1 MKKNLLKDEG
11 ISLYKTPIL
20 QEFIRRMLI
29 KNVHNDIV
37 EDFIKDSKLLSR
49 CKCTDNQDKN
59 DISYM
64 NCATVYF
71 KTNPKYEERLSCQ
84 GLASSSNDGL
94 VHLYLYKKHLFEIE
108 CLIYPKFPFQ
118 EEVKRVLNNDF
129 TAPKKEEWDL
139 LNEFFRVFNS

>member
-1 MKKNLLKDEG
+1 
-11 ISLYKTPIL
+11 
-20 QEFIRRMLI
+20 
-29 KNVHNDIV
+29 
-37 EDFIKDSKLLSR
+37 
-49 CKCTDNQDKN
+49 
-59 DISYM
+59 M

-94 VHLYLYKKHLFEIE
+94 VHLYFYKKHLFEIE

-118 EEVKRVLNNDF
+118 EEVTRVLNNDF

-139 LNEFFRVFNS
+139 LNEFFKVFDL